1 MENNGF
7 ERFSKAWKKSGL
19 AGSTRKLYVEE
30 DIKLFKMNKSKDF
43 SRALNNS
50 IVFDLAFKT
59 IVIAGMLL
67 LIWFYRTDLILVS
80 TFVILIAFLVFLL
93 IREHGIK
100 QEFRKTDDY
109 SLELSATIQRKLSFY
124 KYRFP
129 SLRWMLALTNAL
141 LVWVGSLYYF
151 YFKYGYYR
159 VEDFVD
165 ILVNMLMVG
174 IAFAITYCTAT
185 YQYRF
190 NMHELEENLAD
201 LDDEASAAIHI
212 ENQKKRKQRMIIR
225 FVILAAL
232 GLLLFIYLFFV
243 YVHAAG

>member
-43 SRALNNS
+43 SRALSNS
-50 IVFDLAFKT
+50 IVFDLVFKT

-80 TFVILIAFLVFLL
+80 TFVALIALSVFLL
-93 IREHGIK
+93 IHENGIK
-100 QEFRKTDDY
+100 QEFQKTDDY
-109 SLELSATIQRKLSFY
+109 SRELSVTIQQKLSFY
-124 KYRFP
+124 KNHFP

-165 ILVNMLMVG
+165 VLVNLVMVG
-174 IAFAITYCTAT
+174 IAFAISY
-185 YQYRF
+185 YSMNFQYKF
-190 NMHELEENLAD
+190 NMLELEENLAD

-212 ENQKKRKQRMIIR
+212 ATQKRRKHRMIVR
-225 FVILAAL
+225 FAILAAL

-243 YVHAAG
+243 YGH